1 MARSLCRN
9 LVATFAW
16 ASLLAGASIANAQML
31 PKSVEPPELRR
42 PLPEQNEGSRAAQAA
57 GSYNPTGMPL
67 GSFRLFPVI
76 ELDEAYNDNIYA
88 TPYGVPGRTASFIQ
102 MVKPSLELRSDWNN
116 HMLNFYAL
124 GSFGFYAGNSNANY
138 LDASVG
144 LNGRVDIERD
154 SNIFGAA
161 SFNRRHEDPGTP
173 NVAIGATQPTRYNQS
188 IASVGYFQQFN
199 RLSVRLDGELDN
211 YTYDNNGLGPAQGV
225 MLNSDRDRLEL
236 YQVLRLNYEFSP
248 GYEVWSRA
256 ALN

>member
-1 MARSLCRN
+1 
-9 LVATFAW
+9 
-16 ASLLAGASIANAQML
+16 
-31 PKSVEPPELRR
+31 
-42 PLPEQNEGSRAAQAA
+42 
-57 GSYNPTGMPL
+57 
-67 GSFRLFPVI
+67 
-76 ELDEAYNDNIYA
+76 
-88 TPYGVPGRTASFIQ
+88 

-256 ALN
+256 ALNQRNYANVPDSSGFNRNSNGWSVVAGLAVERTLWVTPGVAVARLARGVMVTVTGQRVEEDLSVRWIVTQLRFA